1 MKPIY
6 EIEIYETVS
15 LKRPFSEWLEGLRD
29 IQARAKIRVRIDRL
43 KLGNLGKCESVGNG
57 VFELKLDFGPG
68 YRIYFAHSG
77 KKIVLL
83 LCGGS
88 KRTQK
93 RDIEFAKLFLEDF
106 ERRGKQ

>member
-1 MKPIY
+1 MKQVY

-15 LKRPFSEWLEGLRD
+15 GKLPFSEWLEHLGD
-29 IQARAKIRVRIDRL
+29 IQARAKIRIRIERL
-43 KLGNLGKCESVGNG
+43 KLGNLGKCESVGGG
-57 VFELKLDFGPG
+57 VFELKIDFGPG
-68 YRIYFAHSG
+68 YRVYFAHVG

-93 RDIEFAKLFLEDF
+93 KDIEFAKVFFEDF
-106 ERRGKQ
+106 ECRGK